1 MATALQFLCIFIIH
15 NEKLIIFLVEHVFMM
30 LLYIIQEFIFSGYVI
45 MIFDC
50 YKGGYL
56 LF

>member
-45 MIFDC
+45 MIFHC